1 MLEAIPLPTH
11 ETDHICADCGDAI
24 VYMEEVFLLQIVRPQ
39 LLDGRTLY
47 WQVTDEEEP
56 DGPFKFE
63 PYYFCFACWEKLY
76 ESVRSDMQDEPPVE
90 DEASQFECVCCSS
103 GIRGTQLILGQ
114 VVPGELA
121 GTFTLG
127 EFHVSSRA
135 PDGVRG
141 PNFMQLSSSNML
153 CLYCT
158 GLMSDGYIDMWADL
172 SENGECSDCV
182 QARCHRTSNCN
193 CRCHYDPPENDEDAT
208 PTDWR
213 V

>member
-1 MLEAIPLPTH
+1 MGEIIEEFAPLPSHDT
-11 ETDHICADCGDAI
+11 EHICADCGDAI

-39 LLDGRTLY
+39 LFDGRTLHY
-47 WQVTDEEEP
+47 QVTDESDPE
-56 DGPFKFE
+56 GPFKFK
-63 PYYFCFACWEKLY
+63 PYYFCFKCWEKMY
-76 ESVRSDMQDEPPVE
+76 EAVRSDTADEPPVE
-90 DEASQFECVCCSS
+90 DEASRFECVCCSS
-103 GIRGTQLILGQ
+103 GIRDM
-114 VVPGELA
+114 ELC
-121 GTFTLG
+121 GIFTLG

-158 GLMSDGYIDMWADL
+158 GLMNDGYIDMWADL